1 MKSKYFYFITL
12 FFLFQLTFPQEVSKA
27 IEKKIEFIYELSN
40 INLNEAIIETEK
52 LVDQIEQYNSYDQ
65 TLLYGL
71 TADLQIANGDFEK
84 AIEACE
90 KGFGIAESHNLAD
103 ASIRLK
109 YFLAKAYTENY
120 EYDKA
125 LDTYYKLLDT
135 MDGSSSVHISN
146 LIKINLATLNHR
158 IGNYRKAL
166 DLLLEVDKNEIFVS
180 TEDPISHQNLV
191 LDIADLYNEIGKVDS
206 TLFYINRFQELSQK
220 NSDETMKIYLLKV
233 EGNIAF
239 SDGKYDEAIT
249 KYNAYLSY
257 LMESYSYLD
266 IEIVLK
272 KSHSFFLRQQYD
284 SVLANLDLIAENK
297 DFSKKLSRKS
307 LSEFYGLYV
316 DTYNE
321 KGNKKLSSSYYT
333 KYVNAREDY
342 NNSRFKT
349 LTGLYEINTKEI
361 LAEGEQTEKKYQTY
375 ITLIS
380 TFLGFLIVLGL
391 GFYVFKTNKDKKRFA
406 QLIAT
411 VDAYE
416 AKQNSKEELEK
427 GSIVE
432 NLPRN
437 IEREQ
442 RKIAEE
448 PIVKQESVEESVKDK
463 AVSGVGELVE
473 SSPIKDEKVQE
484 LLKKLEN
491 LKESGYFLR
500 QDSSLYNTAKKL
512 KTNTS
517 YLSSV
522 INNTM
527 GTNFNRFVNDI
538 RMDYIILELKNNKR
552 MRSYSVKGI
561 SEEIGYKSADS
572 FTKYFRE
579 STGLSPSAFIRN
591 LNKEFKM

>member
-1 MKSKYFYFITL
+1 M
-12 FFLFQLTFPQEVSKA
+12 TFPQEVSKA

-40 INLNEAIIETEK
+40 INLNEAIIETKK
-52 LVDQIEQYNSYDQ
+52 LVDQIEHYSFYDQ

-71 TADLQIANGDFEK
+71 TADLQITNGDFDK

-90 KGFGIAESHNLAD
+90 KGFTIAEAHNLVD

-109 YFLAKAYTENY
+109 YLLAKAYTEKY
-120 EYDKA
+120 EYEKA
-125 LDTYYKLLDT
+125 LETYTDLLDT

-146 LIKINLATLNHR
+146 LIKINFATLNHR

-166 DLLLEVDKNEIFVS
+166 DLLLEVYKNEYFVL
-180 TEDPISHQNLV
+180 TENPILHQNLV

-206 TLFYINRFQELSQK
+206 TFFYIERFHELLQQT
-220 NSDETMKIYLLKV
+220 SDDSMITYLLKV
-233 EGNIAF
+233 EGNIAYG
-239 SDGKYDEAIT
+239 SRKYNEAIK
-249 KYNAYLSY
+249 KYNSYLSKVLEY
-257 LMESYSYLD
+257 YQYFD
-266 IEIVLK
+266 IEIALK
-272 KSHSFFLRQQYD
+272 KSHSFFQLQQYD
-284 SVLANLDLIAENK
+284 SVLVNLDLIAENQ

-321 KGNKKLSSSYYT
+321 KGNKTLSSDYYT

-349 LTGLYEINTKEI
+349 LSGLYEINTKEI
-361 LAEGEQTEKKYQTY
+361 LAEGEQTEKKYKTY
-375 ITLIS
+375 ITYIS
-380 TFLGFLIVLGL
+380 IVLGLLIVLGI

-416 AKQNSKEELEK
+416 AKQKNKEVPEK

-442 RKIAEE
+442 RNIAEE

-463 AVSGVGELVE
+463 AVSGFGELVE

-591 LNKEFKM
+591 LNKEFKI